1 MACCRICLRNRKEK
15 GKMNKEILVDA
26 SGVATRVA
34 VVEDGSP
41 VELYVEQEG
50 SERLVGNIY
59 NGKVQNVLPGMQAA
73 FIDIGLERNA
83 FLYAGDI
90 VLSDDP
96 DDEIE
101 QMPESK
107 NIRDLLKPGQTI
119 MVQVAKDPVG
129 TKGARVT
136 THITLA
142 GRSLVLMPT
151 MDYVGVSRRI
161 DKDEERQRL
170 RKILIEIKPKCMGV
184 IVRTASAG
192 KTKQDFAEDLES
204 IVNLYAE
211 IEKRAASRKAPA
223 LLHAEQSLLFR
234 TARDFLM
241 KDIDRVFVNDVDAY
255 DKLREI
261 ADYMA
266 PKLKARILL
275 KESEALFDRY
285 DTESKIEKALAR
297 KVWLKSGGYV
307 IIDRTEALTSIDV
320 NSGKFVGKDN
330 LEKTI
335 TAVNCEA
342 AKEIAKQLRL
352 RDIGGIIIIDFIDM
366 EKEANRAL
374 VLTTLKT
381 ALREDHTRSHV
392 FGFTHLGLVEMTRKK
407 TGRSIS
413 DTLQQVCPYC
423 NGDAKVLAPETV
435 INRIRKQTLQVIKG
449 SNNKRMLIEAHPD
462 VVTAMEAAEQK
473 HGCLFP
479 LEEGGTYY
487 VRPNA
492 TLHIEKF
499 TVRPLSEKKVPEAKK
514 DCKIIR

>member
-1 MACCRICLRNRKEK
+1 
-15 GKMNKEILVDA
+15 MNKEILVDA

-50 SERLVGNIY
+50 TERLVGNIY

-96 DDEIE
+96 DDMIE

-119 MVQVAKDPVG
+119 IVQVAKDPVG

-170 RKILIEIKPKCMGV
+170 RKILNEIKPKGMGV

-192 KTKQDFAEDLES
+192 KTKQDFSEDLES

-211 IEKRAASRKAPA
+211 IEKRAAAKKAPA
-223 LLHAEQSLLFR
+223 ILHAEQSLLFR
-234 TARDFLM
+234 TARDLLM
-241 KDIDRVFVNDVDAY
+241 KDIDRVFVNDTEAY

-261 ADYMA
+261 ADVMA

-285 DTESKIEKALAR
+285 DTESKIEKALSR

-320 NSGKFVGKDN
+320 NSPRNLDAIASIVPLFRSACPRLLCELSGKERSAHARKNVPKRGF
-330 LEKTI
+330 LRTKTG
-335 TAVNCEA
+335 ES
-342 AKEIAKQLRL
+342 LRL
-352 RDIGGIIIIDFIDM
+352 LFLKNLCYSPTATSYTLTCFLPRC
-366 EKEANRAL
+366 L
-374 VLTTLKT
+374 VSKRTTPSTVAKSVSSLP
-381 ALREDHTRSHV
+381 
-392 FGFTHLGLVEMTRKK
+392 MP
-407 TGRSIS
+407 
-413 DTLQQVCPYC
+413 TLLPGWKC
-423 NGDAKVLAPETV
+423 
-435 INRIRKQTLQVIKG
+435 
-449 SNNKRMLIEAHPD
+449 
-462 VVTAMEAAEQK
+462 
-473 HGCLFP
+473 
-479 LEEGGTYY
+479 
-487 VRPNA
+487 
-492 TLHIEKF
+492 
-499 TVRPLSEKKVPEAKK
+499 VP
-514 DCKIIR
+514 R

>member
-1 MACCRICLRNRKEK
+1 
-15 GKMNKEILVDA
+15 MNKEILVDA
-26 SGVATRVA
+26 NGFATRVA
-34 VVEDGSP
+34 VVENGSP

-50 SERLVGNIY
+50 TERLVGNIY

-101 QMPESK
+101 QIPESK

-142 GRSLVLMPT
+142 GRTLVLMPT

-161 DKDEERQRL
+161 EKDDERQRL
-170 RKILIEIKPKCMGV
+170 RKIITELKPKGMGV

-192 KTKQDFAEDLES
+192 KSKEMFAEDLEG
-204 IVNLYAE
+204 IVKLYHE
-211 IEKRAASRKAPA
+211 IEKKAKKKKAPA

-234 TARDFLM
+234 TVRDLLM
-241 KDIDRVFVNDVDAY
+241 KDIDRVFVNDQDTY
-255 DKLREI
+255 EQLREI
-261 ADYMA
+261 ADVMA

-285 DTESKIEKALAR
+285 DTEGKIEKALAR
-297 KVWLKSGGYV
+297 KVWLKSGGYL

-366 EKEANRAL
+366 EKEGNRSL
-374 VLTTLKT
+374 VLTTLKN
-381 ALREDHTRSHV
+381 ALRDDHTRSHV
-392 FGFTHLGLVEMTRKK
+392 FGFTHLGLAEMTRKK

-413 DTLQQVCPYC
+413 DTLKQVCPYC
-423 NGDAKVLAPETV
+423 GGDAKVLAPETM
-435 INRIRKQTLQVIKG
+435 ITRIRKQTVQVIRG
-449 SNNKRMLIEAHPD
+449 SNNKRMIIEAHPD
-462 VVTAMEAAEQK
+462 VVEAMLKAEKK
-473 HGCLFP
+473 HGHLFP
-479 LEEGGTYY
+479 QEEKGTYY
-487 VRPNA
+487 VRPNPA
-492 TLHIEKF
+492 LHVEKF
-499 TVRPLSEKKVPEAKK
+499 TVRPLAERRVQEAKK
-514 DCKIIR
+514 DCKILH

>member
-1 MACCRICLRNRKEK
+1 
-15 GKMNKEILVDA
+15 MNKEILVDA

-50 SERLVGNIY
+50 TERLVGNIY

-170 RKILIEIKPKCMGV
+170 RKILTEIKPKCMGV

-211 IEKRAASRKAPA
+211 IEKRAAAQKAPA
-223 LLHAEQSLLFR
+223 SPLQGRANVMVFPSLE
-234 TARDFLM
+234 AGNIGY
-241 KDIDRVFVNDVDAY
+241 K
-255 DKLREI
+255 I
-261 ADYMA
+261 AQR
-266 PKLKARILL
+266 L
-275 KESEALFDRY
+275 
-285 DTESKIEKALAR
+285 
-297 KVWLKSGGYV
+297 GGYRAV
-307 IIDRTEALTSIDV
+307 GPLMQGLAAPLHDLSRGCSVQEIIEL
-320 NSGKFVGKDN
+320 
-330 LEKTI
+330 
-335 TAVNCEA
+335 
-342 AKEIAKQLRL
+342 
-352 RDIGGIIIIDFIDM
+352 
-366 EKEANRAL
+366 AL
-374 VLTTLKT
+374 VAAVPRQT
-381 ALREDHTRSHV
+381 
-392 FGFTHLGLVEMTRKK
+392 
-407 TGRSIS
+407 
-413 DTLQQVCPYC
+413 
-423 NGDAKVLAPETV
+423 DASRV
-435 INRIRKQTLQVIKG
+435 NHSQTL
-449 SNNKRMLIEAHPD
+449 
-462 VVTAMEAAEQK
+462 VV
-473 HGCLFP
+473 
-479 LEEGGTYY
+479 
-487 VRPNA
+487 
-492 TLHIEKF
+492 
-499 TVRPLSEKKVPEAKK
+499 
-514 DCKIIR
+514 